1 MLCAAHVNELFVS
14 LLLICLL
21 SQGLQPRAQKV
32 KRKFSSPP
40 SARLDT
46 VGVRYWGTGF
56 LPTCPAVT
64 TDALSLVAGQTAFV

>member
-1 MLCAAHVNELFVS
+1 MMCAAHVNELFAI

-21 SQGLQPRAQKV
+21 SQGLQPRKQKV
-32 KRKFSSPP
+32 KIKFSSPP

-46 VGVRYWGTGF
+46 VGVRYWG
-56 LPTCPAVT
+56 PTCPAVT